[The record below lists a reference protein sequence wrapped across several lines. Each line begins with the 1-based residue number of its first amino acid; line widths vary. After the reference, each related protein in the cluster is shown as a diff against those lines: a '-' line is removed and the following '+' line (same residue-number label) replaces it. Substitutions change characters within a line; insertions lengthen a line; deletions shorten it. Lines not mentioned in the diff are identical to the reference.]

1 MTSTLRNTFLLG
13 TALLAG
19 VVAWV
24 WAELSKS
31 YELIAIAS
39 DPVLSAERG
48 FIDAEDD
55 FIHKRA
61 KFVDVYS
68 PGVGHV
74 TPGILEEDLQG
85 KYAEFRPQ
93 ETFFLCGTG
102 FHIEDYAL
110 DSEQH
115 EHNKFY
121 AQAYNAK
128 LLELISSSAQR
139 YD

>member
-1 MTSTLRNTFLLG
+1 M
-13 TALLAG
+13 
-19 VVAWV
+19 
-24 WAELSKS
+24 K
-31 YELIAIAS
+31 
-39 DPVLSAERG
+39 
-48 FIDAEDD
+48 
-55 FIHKRA
+55 
-61 KFVDVYS
+61 
-68 PGVGHV
+68 
-74 TPGILEEDLQG
+74 G

-93 ETFFLCGTG
+93 EIFLLCGTG

>member
-13 TALLAG
+13 TGLLAS
-19 VVAWV
+19 VVAWG

-48 FIDAEDD
+48 FIDAKDD
-55 FIHKRA
+55 FIHRRA

-74 TPGILEEDLQG
+74 TPGIL
-85 KYAEFRPQ
+85 
-93 ETFFLCGTG
+93 
-102 FHIEDYAL
+102 
-110 DSEQH
+110 
-115 EHNKFY
+115 
-121 AQAYNAK
+121 
-128 LLELISSSAQR
+128 
-139 YD
+139 

>member
-55 FIHKRA
+55 FIHNRA
-61 KFVDVYS
+61 KFMDVYS

-74 TPGILEEDLQG
+74 TTGILEEELQG

-93 ETFFLCGTG
+93 EIFFLCGTG

-128 LLELISSSAQR
+128 LLEFISSSAQR